1 MKPNNLI
8 ENNYDLIPSVVNS
21 HIKNPPF
28 CYAEKEDLIS
38 SANLGLVDA
47 ANKFEKEKHVSFK
60 TFASKRIVGEMYD
73 DIRRMRYG
81 TVRNPKKTEQFSE
94 KNEIPISYDQ
104 EIFYEEITSP
114 LTSKEKEIF
123 ILYYRCNYNQKEI
136 AEKLNMG
143 QWGESRVSQILSKS
157 KITICNTFKP
167 HDLYSILK

>member
-1 MKPNNLI
+1 M
-8 ENNYDLIPSVVNS
+8 EVRR
-21 HIKNPPF
+21 
-28 CYAEKEDLIS
+28 
-38 SANLGLVDA
+38 
-47 ANKFEKEKHVSFK
+47 NKFEKEKHVSFK

-136 AEKLNMG
+136 AEKVKKALNEG
-143 QWGESRVSQILSKS
+143 GAFEKPIVTEITAFTNFFKAEDYHQDYYNLHGEQPYCKFVIQPKVE
-157 KITICNTFKP
+157 KFEKVFKK
-167 HDLYSILK
+167 LLAK